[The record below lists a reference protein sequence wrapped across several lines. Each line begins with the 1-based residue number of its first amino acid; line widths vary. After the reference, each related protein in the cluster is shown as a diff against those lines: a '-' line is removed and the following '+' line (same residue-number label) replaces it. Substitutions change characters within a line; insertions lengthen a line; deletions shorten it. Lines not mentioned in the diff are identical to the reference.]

1 MGDFKGIGSQP
12 KNKLDRAVSKIGTKS
27 VDVTKYDINQ
37 IQGIATSAYQTALGR
52 KPTNEELNQFLSSLN
67 AFAKAHPATSTGT
80 DSSHSRTKTNI
91 ESQTKP
97 TIDKNGN
104 IIVGAQALD
113 TGTSTT
119 GGKTSTATS
128 TGGVDVTNF
137 ATDYAQKQSGFGN
150 YQKSTTYFDSMLS
163 ALSGP
168 VGGSI

>member
-1 MGDFKGIGSQP
+1 MGKFVPPPIA
-12 KNKLDRAVSKIGTKS
+12 KNKLDRAISKIGTKS

-37 IQGIATSAYQTALGR
+37 IEGIATSAYQTALGR

-80 DSSHSRTKTNI
+80 DSSHSRTKTNVA
-91 ESQTKP
+91 SQLPGDLKT
-97 TIDKNGN
+97 G
-104 IIVGAQALD
+104 VGAQALD
-113 TGTSTT
+113 TGTNTT
-119 GGKTSTATS
+119 GGKTSRSTS

-168 VGGSI
+168 AGGSV